1 MYLKITYLIKNDM
14 NYEHFT
20 LKVDFLDLRPT
31 KMIHFLTA
39 LECKYSSMINTQI
52 KLIASLILQLN
63 KIIVNDKLL
72 WLNYII
78 YFDSMRIYSISI

>member
-1 MYLKITYLIKNDM
+1 MQFKIKYLIKNDM

-20 LKVDFLDLRPT
+20 LKVDFLNLRPT

-52 KLIASLILQLN
+52 KLISSLIL
-63 KIIVNDKLL
+63 K
-72 WLNYII
+72 
-78 YFDSMRIYSISI
+78 